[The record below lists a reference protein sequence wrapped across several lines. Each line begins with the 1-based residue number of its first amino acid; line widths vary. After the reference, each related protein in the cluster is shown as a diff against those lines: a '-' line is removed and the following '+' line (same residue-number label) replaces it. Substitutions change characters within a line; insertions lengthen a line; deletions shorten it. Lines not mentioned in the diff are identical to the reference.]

1 MAASRARSRPASYPR
16 MMPTATQVGPTRQRV
31 GKGFARESRPAR
43 RRRLTPMSLS
53 ESEFYEAGMSL
64 PPDVRKHVA
73 LRLLE
78 SVDPYEAF
86 DMASESWLRTQAA
99 AAYDA
104 LKADPSQAIPAE
116 DVRAGFEA
124 KWAARP

>member
-1 MAASRARSRPASYPR
+1 
-16 MMPTATQVGPTRQRV
+16 
-31 GKGFARESRPAR
+31 
-43 RRRLTPMSLS
+43 MSLS

-78 SVDPYEAF
+78 SVEPDEAF
-86 DMASESWLRTQAA
+86 DAAAEGWLRTEAA

-104 LKADPSQAIPAE
+104 LKADPTRAIPAG
-116 DVRAGFEA
+116 DVRAEFEA
-124 KWAARP
+124 KWAARS

>member
-1 MAASRARSRPASYPR
+1 
-16 MMPTATQVGPTRQRV
+16 
-31 GKGFARESRPAR
+31 
-43 RRRLTPMSLS
+43 MSLS

-78 SVDPYEAF
+78 SVDSDEAF
-86 DMASESWLRTQAA
+86 DIASETWLRTEAA

-104 LKADPSQAIPAE
+104 LKADPTRGIPAE
-116 DVRAGFEA
+116 DVRAEFEA
-124 KWAARP
+124 KWAARS

>member
-1 MAASRARSRPASYPR
+1 
-16 MMPTATQVGPTRQRV
+16 
-31 GKGFARESRPAR
+31 
-43 RRRLTPMSLS
+43 MSLS

-78 SVDPYEAF
+78 SVDSDEVF
-86 DMASESWLRTQAA
+86 DIASESWLRTEAA

-104 LKADPSQAIPAE
+104 PKADSTRAVPAE
-116 DVRAGFEA
+116 DVRARFA
-124 KWAARP
+124 DKWAARS